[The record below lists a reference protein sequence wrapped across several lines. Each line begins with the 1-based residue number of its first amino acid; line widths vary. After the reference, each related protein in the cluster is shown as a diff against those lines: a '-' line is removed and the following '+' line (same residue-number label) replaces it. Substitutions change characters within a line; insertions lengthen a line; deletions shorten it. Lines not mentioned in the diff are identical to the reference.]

1 MTHQTTIKLGLG
13 IILSVAIM
21 AGYGGMCSSTSN
33 DSGSSGPLYSTGV
46 LDTTFGAG
54 GIVTATVGSG
64 VSPYAIALQADGQIL
79 VAGNAWN
86 GANYDFAVVRY
97 TITGTLDTT
106 FGTNGV
112 VTTAIGSIS
121 EVNAM
126 ALQADGKSILAGRAN
141 NGVHYNFA
149 LARYTITGTLDTT
162 FGTGGVVTTTIG
174 SSDDVAYALVLQA
187 DGKIIAAG
195 TTNNVADSDFAL
207 VRYNT
212 NGTLDTTFD
221 TDGIVTTTI
230 GSNYEN
236 IFALVL
242 QPDGQILVA
251 GDANNGVDNDFAL
264 ARYNTNGT
272 LDTTFDTDGIVT
284 TTIGSSHEDIFALAL
299 QPDGRILVT
308 GYIWNGTNDDI
319 ILARYTAAGALDA
332 TFGAGG
338 VVTTII
344 GGGYENAQAIALQTD
359 GRILVAGRAWTGI
372 NDDFIVV
379 RYTAAGELDASFGAD
394 GIVTTDIGG
403 GDDYAKAMTL
413 QPDNKILVTGE
424 AQVGGGFALVR
435 YWR

>member
-21 AGYGGMCSSTSN
+21 AGYGGMCYK
-33 DSGSSGPLYSTGV
+33 DPPSGSSGPLFSTGI
-46 LDTTFGAG
+46 LDTTFGTG
-54 GIVTATVGSG
+54 GIVTTTVGSG
-64 VSPYAIALQADGQIL
+64 VSPYAISLQADGQIL

-86 GANYDFAVVRY
+86 GASFDFAVVRY
-97 TITGTLDTT
+97 TITGTLDTA
-106 FGTNGV
+106 FGTNGA
-112 VTTAIGSIS
+112 VTTTIGSSS

-126 ALQADGKSILAGRAN
+126 ALQADGKSILAGRVN

-187 DGKIIAAG
+187 DEKIIAAG
-195 TTNNVADSDFAL
+195 ATNNVADSDFAM

-242 QPDGQILVA
+242 QPDGKIIAA
-251 GDANNGVDNDFAL
+251 GDANNGGDDDFAL

-299 QPDGRILVT
+299 QTDGRILVT
-308 GYIWNGTNDDI
+308 GSIWNGTNDDI
-319 ILARYTAAGALDA
+319 VLVRYTAAGALDT
-332 TFGAGG
+332 TFGANG
-338 VVTTII
+338 VVITII
-344 GGGYENAQAIALQTD
+344 GGGYENAQALSLQAD
-359 GRILVAGRAWTGI
+359 GRILVAGRAWTGV

-394 GIVTTDIGG
+394 GIVTTDIGS